1 MRTVLQCRLTA
12 LARATRHPGI
22 PVARFL
28 RCPCYSNRTL
38 PEAHVLRLSH
48 ASRGTCSTVI
58 ARISRRIVLQCRL
71 AAPTRATLQ
80 PGIPDVRFPRRSFYS
95 DRTLPES
102 YCTTVSPSS
111 ANSCNPG
118 FPSHASRGIYA
129 TVIARFPRRTVL
141 QCRLP
146 TPARATRHSGIPV
159 ARFPMHPCYSD
170 RTHPEAPPCYI
181 DRTHPEAYCATVSA

>member
-1 MRTVLQCRLTA
+1 MSPSSPNSCNPSTRDPR
-12 LARATRHPGI
+12 RA
-22 PVARFL
+22 
-28 RCPCYSNRTL
+28 
-38 PEAHVLRLSH
+38 
-48 ASRGTCSTVI
+48 
-58 ARISRRIVLQCRL
+58 
-71 AAPTRATLQ
+71 
-80 PGIPDVRFPRRSFYS
+80 RFPRRSCYS
-95 DRTLPES
+95 DRTLPKS
-102 YCTTVSPSS
+102 YCARVSPSSAKACNSGFPSHASRGARATMIARVPKHPCYSLRTRPKAYCATVSPSS

-118 FPSHASRGIYA
+118 FPSHAFRGAYA

-181 DRTHPEAYCATVSA
+181 DRAHPEAYCATVSA